1 MDGNT
6 KLAKQLTTALES
18 FFHEGANA
26 QNFRAGDLSQAH
38 QSDDGLARGEEVVD
52 DEDGLFAEVF
62 RRDNELN
69 IDAFGMAGSD
79 GDVDLRGHGDG
90 LFLAGVNH
98 GQVEVFSGH
107 EGGCDAGDFSGE
119 NFFGTGAMED
129 AGKFFATG
137 VHERGVNLM
146 IDKAINFEN
155 AIAEVFAIF
164 ENALF

>member
-1 MDGNT
+1 MDRNT
-6 KLAKQLTTALES
+6 KLAEQLTTALES
-18 FFHEGANA
+18 FFHESADA
-26 QNFRAGDLSQAH
+26 QYLRAGDLSQAH

-62 RRDNELN
+62 RRDNEFN
-69 IDAFGMAGSD
+69 IDAFGVAGSD

-90 LFLAGVNH
+90 FFLAGVNH
-98 GQVEVFSGH
+98 GQVEVFAGH
-107 EGGCDAGDFSGE
+107 ESGRDAGDFSGE
-119 NFFGTGAMED
+119 NFFSTGAMED

-137 VHERGVNLM
+137 VHECGINLM